1 MIVNDYLFVLIKIHS
16 YTFIAKA
23 KLKSAETAAGYSVI
37 DYWAIYFLRGTFSL
51 RGVRRANWKHL
62 DASPWWTDC

>member
-37 DYWAIYFLRGTFSL
+37 DYWAIYFLRGT
-51 RGVRRANWKHL
+51 VHL
-62 DASPWWTDC
+62 VSVECAGLIENTWTPPLDE